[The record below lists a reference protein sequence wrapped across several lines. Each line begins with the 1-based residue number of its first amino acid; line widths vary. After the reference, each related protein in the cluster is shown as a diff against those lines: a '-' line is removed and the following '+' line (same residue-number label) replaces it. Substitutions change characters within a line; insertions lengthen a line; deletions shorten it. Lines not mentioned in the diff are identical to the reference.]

1 MNIIFEGEIYMNRVE
16 LLDEILKLESEVKQL
31 LIEKEENMRV
41 IESKFKKINE
51 LYRVLDELEEM

>member
-1 MNIIFEGEIYMNRVE
+1 MNRVE
-16 LLDEILKLESEVKQL
+16 LLDEILKLESELKQL

>member
-1 MNIIFEGEIYMNRVE
+1 MNRLE
-16 LLDEILKLESEVKQL
+16 ILDEILKLEREVKQL

>member
-1 MNIIFEGEIYMNRVE
+1 MNRLE
-16 LLDEILKLESEVKQL
+16 ILDEILKLESEVKQL

>member
-1 MNIIFEGEIYMNRVE
+1 MNRVE

>member
-1 MNIIFEGEIYMNRVE
+1 MNRVE

-31 LIEKEENMRV
+31 LIEKEENMRL
-41 IESKFKKINE
+41 IENKFKKINE

>member
-1 MNIIFEGEIYMNRVE
+1 MNRVE
-16 LLDEILKLESEVKQL
+16 LLDEILKLESEVKIL
-31 LIEKEENMRV
+31 LREKEENMRI

>member
-1 MNIIFEGEIYMNRVE
+1 MNRVE

-41 IESKFKKINE
+41 IESKFKKIND

>member
-1 MNIIFEGEIYMNRVE
+1 MNRVE

-51 LYRVLDELEEM
+51 LYRILDELE

>member
-1 MNIIFEGEIYMNRVE
+1 MNRLE
-16 LLDEILKLESEVKQL
+16 ILDEILKLEREVKIL

>member
-1 MNIIFEGEIYMNRVE
+1 MNRVE

-31 LIEKEENMRV
+31 LIEKEENMSV
-41 IESKFKKINE
+41 IEKKKKKINE

>member
-1 MNIIFEGEIYMNRVE
+1 MNRVE

-51 LYRVLDELEEM
+51 LYRVLDELEQM

>member
-1 MNIIFEGEIYMNRVE
+1 MNRVE

-31 LIEKEENMRV
+31 LIEKEENMRI

-51 LYRVLDELEEM
+51 LYKVLDELEEM

>member
-1 MNIIFEGEIYMNRVE
+1 MNRVE

-41 IESKFKKINE
+41 IESKFTKINE

>member
-1 MNIIFEGEIYMNRVE
+1 MNRLE
-16 LLDEILKLESEVKQL
+16 ILDEILKLEREVKIL
-31 LIEKEENMRV
+31 LIEKEENMRI

>member
-1 MNIIFEGEIYMNRVE
+1 MNRVE

-31 LIEKEENMRV
+31 LIEKEENMRL

>member
-1 MNIIFEGEIYMNRVE
+1 MNRVE

-31 LIEKEENMRV
+31 LIEKEENMRI

>member
-1 MNIIFEGEIYMNRVE
+1 MNRVE

-31 LIEKEENMRV
+31 HIEKEENMIV
-41 IESKFKKINE
+41 IEKKKKKINE

>member
-1 MNIIFEGEIYMNRVE
+1 MNRVE

-41 IESKFKKINE
+41 IEKKKKKINE

>member
-1 MNIIFEGEIYMNRVE
+1 MNRVE

-41 IESKFKKINE
+41 IESKLKKINE

>member
-1 MNIIFEGEIYMNRVE
+1 MNRVE
-16 LLDEILKLESEVKQL
+16 LLDEILKLESEVKIL

>member
-1 MNIIFEGEIYMNRVE
+1 MNRVE

-31 LIEKEENMRV
+31 LIEKEENMRL

-51 LYRVLDELEEM
+51 LYRV

>member
-1 MNIIFEGEIYMNRVE
+1 MNRVE

-31 LIEKEENMRV
+31 LIEKEEKMRL

>member
-1 MNIIFEGEIYMNRVE
+1 MNRVE

-31 LIEKEENMRV
+31 LIEKEKNMRV

>member
-1 MNIIFEGEIYMNRVE
+1 MNRVE

-51 LYRVLDELEEM
+51 QYRELDELEEM

>member
-1 MNIIFEGEIYMNRVE
+1 MNRVE

-31 LIEKEENMRV
+31 LIEKEENMRI

-51 LYRVLDELEEM
+51 LYRILDELEEM

>member
-1 MNIIFEGEIYMNRVE
+1 MNRVE

-51 LYRVLDELEEM
+51 LYRILDELEEM

>member
-1 MNIIFEGEIYMNRVE
+1 MNSVE
-16 LLDEILKLESEVKQL
+16 LLAEILKLESEVKQL

>member
-1 MNIIFEGEIYMNRVE
+1 MNRVE
-16 LLDEILKLESEVKQL
+16 ILDDILKLESEVKQL

>member
-1 MNIIFEGEIYMNRVE
+1 MNRVE

-31 LIEKEENMRV
+31 LIEKEGNMRV

>member
-1 MNIIFEGEIYMNRVE
+1 MNRVE

-31 LIEKEENMRV
+31 LIEKEENMRL

-51 LYRVLDELEEM
+51 LYRILDELEEM